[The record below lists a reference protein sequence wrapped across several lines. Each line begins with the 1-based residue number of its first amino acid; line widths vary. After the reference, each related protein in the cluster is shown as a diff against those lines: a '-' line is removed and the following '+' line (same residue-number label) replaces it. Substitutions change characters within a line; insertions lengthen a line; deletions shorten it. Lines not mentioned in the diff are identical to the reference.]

1 MRRRSTVNELIDDG
15 MCFACGPRNA
25 IGLGLTFEPRGDEMV
40 GEFLPQDCHQGY
52 QGIVHGG
59 ILSVLLD
66 EVMAHVL
73 KQQGKKGLTARM
85 QVHFKQIARVGE
97 RLQIRGRLLRERGR
111 MLELEAEVWTED
123 GELVASAMGK
133 WVRVGTYPFI

>member
-1 MRRRSTVNELIDDG
+1 MTELIDDG
-15 MCFACGPRNA
+15 MCFACGPRNDM
-25 IGLGLTFEPRGDEMV
+25 GLGLKFEPHGDEMI
-40 GEFLPQDCHQGY
+40 GEFLPRDCHQGY

-73 KQQGKKGLTARM
+73 KQQRKKALTATM
-85 QVHFKQIARVGE
+85 EVHFKQIARVGE

-111 MLELEAEVWTED
+111 ILELEAKVWTADE
-123 GELVASAMGK
+123 ELVAAATGK
-133 WVRVGTYPFI
+133 WVRFESAGEEGG

>member
-1 MRRRSTVNELIDDG
+1 MKELIDDG
-15 MCFACGPRNA
+15 MCFACGPRNT
-25 IGLGLTFEPRGDEMV
+25 IGLGLRFEPRGDEMI

-52 QGIVHGG
+52 RGMVHGG

-73 KQQGKKGLTARM
+73 KQQGKKALTATM

-97 RLQIRGRLLRERGR
+97 RLQIRGRLLREKSR

-123 GELVASAMGK
+123 GELVASATGK
-133 WVRVGTYPFI
+133 WMKIEPLRAAR